1 MEVCPEWKTSF
12 LKFLEDMGPR
22 PEDCDGIELIDLD
35 GDFCKANCRWVGPHN
50 RRSCSEMPGNT
61 KRLQEKVYKSPTM
74 VCIRIEKNYHEF
86 LKRLAA
92 EKSDKTGK
100 IYSVSRMIGE
110 MLEQEASMP
119 NQANPDDQYLK
130 KLLAGIPIKKKKEGK
145 SAFKK
150 PIMVGIRAEKAYHDF
165 FKCLAIER
173 SNQTGEIYS
182 VSQLI
187 REIIEKHAPIP
198 TPKQLDMF
206 SAENS

>member
-1 MEVCPEWKTSF
+1 
-12 LKFLEDMGPR
+12 
-22 PEDCDGIELIDLD
+22 
-35 GDFCKANCRWVGPHN
+35 
-50 RRSCSEMPGNT
+50 
-61 KRLQEKVYKSPTM
+61 
-74 VCIRIEKNYHEF
+74 
-86 LKRLAA
+86 
-92 EKSDKTGK
+92 
-100 IYSVSRMIGE
+100 MIGE
-110 MLEQEASMP
+110 MLEQEAPMP

-130 KLLAGIPIKKKKEGK
+130 KLLAGIPVKNKKDGK
-145 SAFKK
+145 SGFKK

>member
-1 MEVCPEWKTSF
+1 MCPEWKASF
-12 LKFLEDMGPR
+12 LKFLEDMGPK

-50 RRSCSEMPGNT
+50 RRPVSEMPGNR
-61 KRLQEKVYKSPTM
+61 KRQQKVYKSPTM

-92 EKSDKTGK
+92 DKSGKTGK
-100 IYSVSRMIGE
+100 IYSVARMIGE
-110 MLEQEASMP
+110 MLEQEAPMP
-119 NQANPDDQYLK
+119 PQAHPDDQYLEN
-130 KLLAGIPIKKKKEGK
+130 LLARIPVKKKKTGK
-145 SAFKK
+145 SPFKK
-150 PIMVGIRAEKAYHDF
+150 SILVMIRAEKAYHDF
-165 FKCLAIER
+165 FKSLAIQR

-187 REIIEKHAPIP
+187 REIIEKHAPMP

-206 SAENS
+206 SAESS

>member
-1 MEVCPEWKTSF
+1 
-12 LKFLEDMGPR
+12 MGSR

-35 GDFCKANCRWVGPHN
+35 GNFCKTNCKWVGPHN
-50 RRSCSEMPGNT
+50 RRPGSEMPGNK
-61 KRLQEKVYKSPTM
+61 KRLEQKVYKSPTM

-92 EKSDKTGK
+92 DKSVQTGK

-110 MLEQEASMP
+110 MLEQHAPMP
-119 NQANPDDQYLK
+119 RQDNLDDKYLK
-130 KLLAGIPIKKKKEGK
+130 KLLSEIPIQKKKEGK
-145 SAFKK
+145 SSFKK
-150 PIMVGIRAEKAYHDF
+150 PIMVGIRTEKAYHDF
-165 FKCLAIER
+165 FKGLAIER

-187 REIIEKHAPIP
+187 REIIEKHAPMPAQI
-198 TPKQLDMF
+198 QLDMF